1 MNRSLFLLVFLTACN
16 SSGAIIQP
24 NTNLGGCS
32 LFPKNNVWNTRID
45 KLPVDKNSSAYI
57 SSVGADIG
65 LHADFG
71 SGLYEGQPI
80 GIPFVVVPA
89 NQVGVNVTF
98 GYDDESD
105 HAPYP
110 IPSNAPIEGGSS
122 SKGDRHILIVREG
135 ECKLYEVGNAYP
147 NPDGSWRVGA
157 GAIWDLNSNALRPS
171 TWTSADAAGL
181 PILPGLVRHDE
192 VAAGVIAHAI
202 RFTAQTTQ
210 TAFVWAARHQAG
222 ASSNPN
228 LPPMGARFRLKAGVD
243 LSSFP
248 KDVRVI
254 LQALKTYGLI
264 LADNGSSWY
273 VSGTQDE
280 AWDNEVLSNIS
291 KIMGSDFEAVD
302 ISSLQVNPNS
312 GEAKSQ

>member
-1 MNRSLFLLVFLTACN
+1 MTKPLILLVFLSACFA
-16 SSGAIIQP
+16 SLAITPP
-24 NTNLGGCS
+24 NTNLGSCFM
-32 LFPKNNVWNTRID
+32 FPKNNFWNTRID
-45 KLPVDKNSSAYI
+45 KLPIDQNSLPYI
-57 SSVGADIG
+57 SSIGAGTG

-71 SGLYEGQPI
+71 AGLYEGKPI
-80 GIPFVVVPA
+80 GIPYVVVPA
-89 NQVGVNVTF
+89 NQAGVNMTF

-105 HAPYP
+105 HALYP

-192 VAAGVIAHAI
+192 VAAGLIAHAI
-202 RFTAQTTQ
+202 RFTAPTTQ

-222 ASSNPN
+222 ASSDPN
-228 LPPMGARFRLKAGVD
+228 LPPMGARFRLRANFD
-243 LSSFP
+243 TSSFP
-248 KDVRVI
+248 KDVQVI
-254 LQALKTYGLI
+254 LTALKTYGMI

-280 AWDNEVLSNIS
+280 AWDNDILSSIG
-291 KIMGSDFEAVD
+291 KVKGSDFEAVD
-302 ISSLQVNPNS
+302 SSSLQVNPDS

>member
-1 MNRSLFLLVFLTACN
+1 MTKQLILLVFLSACFA
-16 SSGAIIQP
+16 SLAITLP
-24 NTNLGGCS
+24 NTNLGSCS
-32 LFPKNNVWNTRID
+32 MFPKNNFWNTSID
-45 KLPVDKNSSAYI
+45 KLPVDKNSLPYI
-57 SSVGADIG
+57 ASIGAGVG

-80 GIPFVVVPA
+80 GIPYVVVPA
-89 NQVGVNVTF
+89 NQAGVSMTF

-105 HAPYP
+105 HALYP

-122 SKGDRHILIVREG
+122 SDGDRHVLVVREG

-147 NPDGSWRVGA
+147 NSDGSWRVGA

-192 VAAGVIAHAI
+192 VAAGVIPHAI
-202 RFTAQTTQ
+202 RFTAPTTQ

-228 LPPMGARFRLKAGVD
+228 LPPMGARFRLKASFD
-243 LSSFP
+243 TSSFP

-254 LQALKTYGLI
+254 LTALKTYGMI

-273 VSGTQDE
+273 ISGTQDE
-280 AWDNEVLSNIS
+280 AWDNDILSSIS
-291 KIMGSDFEAVD
+291 QVKGSDFEAVD
-302 ISSLQVNPNS
+302 SSSLQVNPDS

>member
-1 MNRSLFLLVFLTACN
+1 MTKALCLLVFLTACN
-16 SSGAIIQP
+16 SPGTIAAP

-32 LFPKNNVWNTRID
+32 LFPKNNIWNTSIA
-45 KLPVDKNSSAYI
+45 KLPVDKNSNAYI
-57 SSVGADIG
+57 SSIGAGVG

-89 NQVGVNVTF
+89 SQAGVNVTF

-122 SKGDRHILIVREG
+122 SNGDRHVLIVREG

-147 NPDGSWRVGA
+147 NSDGSWRVGA

-192 VAAGVIAHAI
+192 VAAGIIPHAI

-210 TAFVWAARHQAG
+210 TAFIWAARHQAG

-228 LPPMGARFRLKAGVD
+228 LPPMGARFRLKASVD

-248 KDVRVI
+248 KDVQVI

-280 AWDNEVLSNIS
+280 AWDNDVLSSIN
-291 KIMGSDFEAVD
+291 KIKGSDFEAVD
-302 ISSLQVNPNS
+302 ISSLQVNPDS

>member
-1 MNRSLFLLVFLTACN
+1 MTRRIFLLVLLAACN
-16 SSGAIIQP
+16 SSATIAPP
-24 NTNLGGCS
+24 NTNLGACS
-32 LFPKNNVWNTRID
+32 LFPKNNVWNARID
-45 KLPVDKNSSAYI
+45 KLPVDKNSFPYI
-57 SSVGADIG
+57 SSIGAGTG

-71 SGLYEGQPI
+71 SGLFEGQPI
-80 GIPFVVVPA
+80 GIPYVVVPA
-89 NQVGVNVTF
+89 SQAGVNVTF

-122 SKGDRHILIVREG
+122 SKGDRHVLIVREG

-147 NPDGSWRVGA
+147 NSDGSWRVGA

-192 VAAGVIAHAI
+192 VAAGIIAHAI

-228 LPPMGARFRLKAGVD
+228 LPPMGARFRLKANVD

-264 LADNGSSWY
+264 LADNGSNWY

-280 AWDNEVLSNIS
+280 AWDNDILSSIS
-291 KIMGSDFEAVD
+291 SVKGSDFEAVD
-302 ISSLQVNPNS
+302 ISSLQVNPDS